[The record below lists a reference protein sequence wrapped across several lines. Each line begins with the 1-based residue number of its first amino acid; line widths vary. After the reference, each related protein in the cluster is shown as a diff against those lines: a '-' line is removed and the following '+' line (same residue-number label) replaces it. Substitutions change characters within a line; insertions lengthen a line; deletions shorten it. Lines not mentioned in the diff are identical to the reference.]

1 MSQRY
6 AVGGEFGLSTETHA
20 VPGGELS
27 DSDQEI
33 GGKIRTYFGWREKE
47 GMNADGNAGS
57 VVVDLTGG
65 ISRLKMTDETF
76 AVVDTNQTPPD
87 TTAAIILT
95 EKKSNNFL
103 KFGFLFP
110 WSEKMTFGLGYD
122 WSKNTGRL
130 SGLLRYY
137 TSTIDPDWVG
147 ANPDGKIGSLVLT
160 LFGSRDS
167 KAASRKARMGID
179 IKVPLSQMI
188 TFGLTLDTNRTA
200 HQVRGGLNLHVEKK
214 LF

>member
-1 MSQRY
+1 
-6 AVGGEFGLSTETHA
+6 
-20 VPGGELS
+20 
-27 DSDQEI
+27 
-33 GGKIRTYFGWREKE
+33 
-47 GMNADGNAGS
+47 MNADGNAGS

-87 TTAAIILT
+87 TTAAVILT

-122 WSKNTGRL
+122 WSKNTGRIN
-130 SGLLRYY
+130 GLLRYY
-137 TSTIDPDWVG
+137 TSTIDSDWVG

-167 KAASRKARMGID
+167 KAASSKARMGID
-179 IKVPLSQMI
+179 IKVPLSPMI
-188 TFGLTLDTNRTA
+188 TFGMTFDTNRTA
-200 HQVRGGLNLHVEKK
+200 HRVRGGLNLHVEKK